1 MAPGKFDQFWAAR
14 YPAEQTTSSSFWS
27 SVADRGSSRRRACS
41 NNPGAIPVD
50 GEWRFAAQS
59 VIKGAN
65 RVRAWKDCRV
75 PQARKPPVV
84 ADEKKIR
91 ALLETYAY
99 PVPFHEIRT
108 RFLGNIA
115 TPAMSA
121 SPISVVKNL
130 WGGELPE
137 FESLDAVNELIGV
150 LVNGL
155 WNSLTRHQK
164 RSDPFRLVRP
174 MVTPTR
180 VGLAQLAL
188 IRRQELDGFVE
199 GLFSGAEELDLPA
212 KASAA
217 FDTLGEV
224 RAMIAGVHE
233 VASDAGK
240 PADLS
245 DIATTMKH
253 LRELTRITEIE
264 INRVVLDCTRARRQM
279 LGSIGTTRPTHH

>member
-1 MAPGKFDQFWAAR
+1 M
-14 YPAEQTTSSSFWS
+14 
-27 SVADRGSSRRRACS
+27 
-41 NNPGAIPVD
+41 
-50 GEWRFAAQS
+50 
-59 VIKGAN
+59 
-65 RVRAWKDCRV
+65 
-75 PQARKPPVV
+75 PQERKPPVI
-84 ADEKKIR
+84 ANEKKIL
-91 ALLETYAY
+91 ALLETYAC

-121 SPISVVKNL
+121 SPITVVKNL

-137 FESLDAVNELIGV
+137 FVSLDAVNELIGV

-174 MVTPTR
+174 TVTPTR
-180 VGLAQLAL
+180 DGLAQLAL

-199 GLFSGAEELDLPA
+199 GLFSGAEELDLPT

-217 FDTLGEV
+217 LDTLGEV

-233 VASDAGK
+233 VAIDPSK
-240 PADLS
+240 PAELS

-279 LGSIGTTRPTHH
+279 IGSASNSGPTRH

>member
-1 MAPGKFDQFWAAR
+1 
-14 YPAEQTTSSSFWS
+14 
-27 SVADRGSSRRRACS
+27 
-41 NNPGAIPVD
+41 
-50 GEWRFAAQS
+50 
-59 VIKGAN
+59 
-65 RVRAWKDCRV
+65 V
-75 PQARKPPVV
+75 PQERKPPVI
-84 ADEKKIR
+84 ANEKKIL
-91 ALLETYAY
+91 ALLETYAC

-174 MVTPTR
+174 TVTPTR
-180 VGLAQLAL
+180 DGLAQLAL

-199 GLFSGAEELDLPA
+199 GLFSGAEELDLPT

-217 FDTLGEV
+217 LDTLGEV

-233 VASDAGK
+233 VAIDPSK
-240 PADLS
+240 PAELS

-279 LGSIGTTRPTHH
+279 IGSASNSGPTRH

>member
-1 MAPGKFDQFWAAR
+1 M
-14 YPAEQTTSSSFWS
+14 
-27 SVADRGSSRRRACS
+27 
-41 NNPGAIPVD
+41 
-50 GEWRFAAQS
+50 
-59 VIKGAN
+59 
-65 RVRAWKDCRV
+65 
-75 PQARKPPVV
+75 PQERKPPVI
-84 ADEKKIR
+84 ANEKKIL
-91 ALLETYAY
+91 ALLETYAC

-121 SPISVVKNL
+121 SPFSVVKNL

-174 MVTPTR
+174 TVTPTR
-180 VGLAQLAL
+180 DGLAQLAL

-199 GLFSGAEELDLPA
+199 GLFSGAEELDLPT

-217 FDTLGEV
+217 LDTLGEV

-233 VASDAGK
+233 VAIDPSK
-240 PADLS
+240 PAELS

-264 INRVVLDCTRARRQM
+264 INRVVLNCTRARRQM
-279 LGSIGTTRPTHH
+279 IGSASNSVPTRH

>member
-1 MAPGKFDQFWAAR
+1 M
-14 YPAEQTTSSSFWS
+14 
-27 SVADRGSSRRRACS
+27 
-41 NNPGAIPVD
+41 
-50 GEWRFAAQS
+50 
-59 VIKGAN
+59 
-65 RVRAWKDCRV
+65 
-75 PQARKPPVV
+75 PQERKPPVI
-84 ADEKKIR
+84 ANEKKIL
-91 ALLETYAY
+91 ALLETYAC

-164 RSDPFRLVRP
+164 RSDPFRLARP
-174 MVTPTR
+174 TVTPTR
-180 VGLAQLAL
+180 DGLAQLAL

-199 GLFSGAEELDLPA
+199 GLFSGAEELDLPT

-217 FDTLGEV
+217 LDTLGEV

-233 VASDAGK
+233 VAIDPSK
-240 PADLS
+240 PAELS

-279 LGSIGTTRPTHH
+279 IGSASNSGPTRH